1 MLSHLHEKW
10 CVIERSQ
17 LHLSSFHGLQAQYN
31 DTSELEASVTILEEE
46 VEELET
52 SDSQQNDR
60 LNNMDTDISDNENDI
75 EGTVLLSLQIT
86 WCYIIFC
93 PGWKEQAF
101 YFRVGK

>member
-1 MLSHLHEKW
+1 M
-10 CVIERSQ
+10 
-17 LHLSSFHGLQAQYN
+17 
-31 DTSELEASVTILEEE
+31 
-46 VEELET
+46 EELET

-60 LNNMDTDISDNENDI
+60 LNNMDADISDNENDI